1 MKLNSKDHNQ
11 FILALFGKLLEKNGT
26 KVHILKEKD
35 KNYENIELSSIQAL
49 CALYSQKK
57 YNIHFDFGE
66 VRNLEILKS
75 QTKQKYFLDEYKK
88 KISGILKIDMNRII
102 FRDVRYG
109 TTDTTFSIIDQS
121 LQEDTDIER
130 IKQIENVVEIEKK
143 SMIDELVISPDILDT
158 KGDRHKGWGINEKR
172 GGEKYIPPLDGWVGI
187 GLKVIDKYENNNW
200 LDYKNLEG
208 EYSIAYYGLN
218 NYLNEKYSMINDI
231 NYFVEDITKI
241 ISEREFQTEDDIR
254 TGFLGFFRGKCG
266 GGVCLFQ
273 DPKFAENSA
282 GTIHLC
288 GIDYK
293 MIIMC
298 RVNPKKIRQP
308 KNHENYWILNP
319 TPDEIRPYRI
329 LLKKVVNFPLLDNKL
344 ITYSSPVDYIL
355 NAIKSNN
362 FEFYDLKTD
371 DRFNNRIGHEI
382 NNGIIG
388 KLYENE
394 IFIIRF
400 YSSMYFIPI
409 NYYMFKS
416 NEGKGIV
423 LDTFESPCGC
433 KETGFSKS
441 ELDSAI
447 CCLQH
452 VLKKNKNVENG
463 TIVYRGIS
471 NKFPENMNIG
481 SKFYFSAF
489 ISTSTDIKIA
499 DEFRKEGIK
508 KNGEGGGTLMK
519 IFIHNNGT
527 DRNHPNY
534 CLNIENY
541 SLSPEQ
547 KEILICSHCYFEII
561 KMKRSDDIDY
571 VDLVCKGYLLDN

>member
-1 MKLNSKDHNQ
+1 M
-11 FILALFGKLLEKNGT
+11 LEKNGT
-26 KVHILKEKD
+26 KVYILKEKD
-35 KNYENIELSSIQAL
+35 KNFENIELASIQTL
-49 CALYSQKK
+49 CVLNSEKK
-57 YNIHFDFGE
+57 YNIHFDFGKYI
-66 VRNLEILKS
+66 NLEILKNE
-75 QTKQKYFLDEYKK
+75 TKQKYFLDEYKK
-88 KISGILKIDMNRII
+88 KISKILKIDMNRII
-102 FRDVRYG
+102 FRDVTYG
-109 TTDTTFSIIDQS
+109 TINTTFSIIDQS
-121 LQEDTDIER
+121 LQEEKDIEK

-143 SMIDELVISPDILDT
+143 VMLDELIISPDILDT
-158 KGDRHKGWGINEKR
+158 KGDRFKGWGINEKR
-172 GGEKYIPPLDGWVGI
+172 GRENYIPPLDGWVGI
-187 GLKVIDKYENNNW
+187 GLKVIDIYENNTW
-200 LDYKNLEG
+200 LDYRNLEG
-208 EYSIAYYGLN
+208 EYSIAYRGLN
-218 NYLNEKYSMINDI
+218 NYLNEKDSMINDL
-231 NYFVEDITKI
+231 NYFIKDITKI
-241 ISEREFQTEDDIR
+241 VSEREFQKEEDIR
-254 TGFLGFFRGKCG
+254 TGFLGFFRVQCG
-266 GGVCLFQ
+266 GGVYLFQ
-273 DPKFAENSA
+273 DPKFAENNA
-282 GTIHLC
+282 GIIHLL

-293 MIIMC
+293 IILMC

-308 KNHENYWILNP
+308 KNYESYWILNQ

-329 LLKKVVNFPLLDNKL
+329 LLKKVVSFPLLDNKL

-355 NAIKSNN
+355 KAIKSNQ
-362 FEFYDLKTD
+362 FEFYELKTD
-371 DRFNNRIGHEI
+371 VRFNNKIAHEF
-382 NNGIIG
+382 NNGKIG

-394 IFIIRF
+394 IFIIRL

-416 NEGKGIV
+416 NKNKGIV
-423 LDTFESPCGC
+423 LDTFVSPYDINE
-433 KETGFSKS
+433 KGFSKS

-452 VLKKNKNVENG
+452 VIKKNKNVQNG

-471 NKFPENMNIG
+471 NKFPDNMNVG
-481 SKFYFSAF
+481 SKFYFSSF

-499 DEFRKEGIK
+499 DRFRKNGLK
-508 KNGEGGGTLMK
+508 KNGDGGGTLMK

-527 DRNHPNY
+527 DENHPNY